1 MPVELQNLMRD
12 AVWHHQAGRF
22 ADAERIYR
30 QVLAVMPDSGAALN
44 NLGDALCVL
53 GRADEAEACFRQ
65 ALMLSPGDA
74 EAHNNL
80 GALLFEMGRADAET
94 SFRTALTLNPD
105 HVQAHA
111 NLGAVLHSQQRL
123 AEAEA
128 SYRRALALNPD
139 MVFAAV
145 NLAAALWEQSK
156 LAEAATLYSRVLK
169 KHPQDGESLCG
180 LAAVTLALDD
190 PAKALTLIRQA
201 LAIQETPKA
210 RRIFTDIVK
219 QLRWT
224 GDDPQIRGVLARAI
238 AHAWTRPRDLA
249 FSAAGLIKHGGMKPD
264 DPLLLSLLV
273 STQNTDME
281 LERFLTAARR
291 TMLDG
296 AGAENSLEFQ
306 SALAQQC
313 FINEY
318 VFFRGE
324 EETTL
329 AEKRRDE
336 LSAALQAGQ
345 SVTPTQVLTV
355 AAYFPLA
362 RVQFSE
368 KLLETK
374 WPAAV
379 EAVIT
384 QQLREPKEEDRLR
397 VATPQLTPIEDKVS
411 QSVRAH
417 YEENPYPRWLRPAP
431 ADRKNTVAH
440 YLRQAFPLAQ
450 FSVRDGA
457 VQWLSAGCGTGQLAT
472 ESALGLDAEML
483 AVDLSL
489 ASLGYARRKAEEFRL
504 SNIRFAQAD
513 ILTLGRSGQAFDV
526 IESSGVLHHMAEP
539 FAGWRALLHVLKP
552 GGVMLVALYSRL
564 ARRNVERTRQFIAER
579 GYGVSAEAIRQC
591 RQDLLALP
599 EGENFVTASS
609 SDFFGISTCRDL
621 LFHGQEAQLDL
632 GQIGGFLKENRLSL
646 LGFEV
651 GSDVLYAYRQRFPDD
666 PAAVNLE
673 HWQAFETD
681 HPDTFAAMYIFW
693 VQKAG

>member
-1 MPVELQNLMRD
+1 MPVEIQNLMRD

-30 QVLAVMPDSGAALN
+30 QILAVMPDNGAALN
-44 NLGDALCVL
+44 NLGDALCAL
-53 GRADEAEACFRQ
+53 GRPSEAEACFRQ
-65 ALMLSPGDA
+65 ALMLSPQDA

-80 GALLFEMGRADAET
+80 GALLFELGRPDAET
-94 SFRTALTLNPD
+94 SFRAAITLNPD

-111 NLGAVLHSQQRL
+111 NLGAVLHAQQRL
-123 AEAEA
+123 TEAEA

-139 MVFAAV
+139 MTFAAV

-156 LAEAATLYSRVLK
+156 LEEAASLYASVLK
-169 KHPQDGESLCG
+169 QYPRDGEALSG
-180 LAAVTLALDD
+180 LAAVTLALGE
-190 PAKALTLIRQA
+190 PAQSLAFIGQSLLIQD
-201 LAIQETPKA
+201 TPKA

-224 GDDPQIRGVLARAI
+224 RDDPHVRSLLARAI
-238 AHAWTRPRDLA
+238 HEAWARPSELA
-249 FSAAGLIKHGGMKPD
+249 TAAAGLIRQGGVKTD
-264 DPLLLSLLV
+264 DPLLLALLV
-273 STQNTDME
+273 CAQNTDIE

-296 AGAENSLEFQ
+296 TEAGLEFC
-306 SALAQQC
+306 SALARQC

-318 VFFRGE
+318 VFFRSE
-324 EETTL
+324 EENT
-329 AEKRRDE
+329 AAQKARDA

-345 SVTPTQVLTV
+345 PVSPIQVLTV
-355 AAYFPLA
+355 AAYFPLIS
-362 RVQFSE
+362 VTHSE
-368 KLLETK
+368 KLLNGK

-384 QQLREPKEEDRLR
+384 QQLREPKEEARLR
-397 VATPQLTPIEDKVS
+397 AAIAQLTPIEDSVS
-411 QSVRAH
+411 QSVRTH
-417 YEENPYPRWLRPAP
+417 YEENPYPRWLRPGP
-431 ADRKNTVAH
+431 VEQKVRVAQ
-440 YLRQAFPLAQ
+440 YLHQTFPLAT
-450 FSVRDGA
+450 FSVAGGA
-457 VQWLSAGCGTGQLAT
+457 AQWLSAGCGTGQLAIET
-472 ESALGLDAEML
+472 ARRMEAEVL

-489 ASLGYARRKAEEFRL
+489 TSLAYARRKADEL
-504 SNIRFAQAD
+504 QLANIRFAQAD
-513 ILTLGRSGQAFDV
+513 ILTLGRSGQTFDV

-539 FAGWRALLHVLKP
+539 FTGWRALLDLLKP

-564 ARRNVERTRQFIAER
+564 ARRHVERTRQYIAAQ
-579 GYGVSAEAIRQC
+579 GYGVSAQAIRQC
-591 RQDLLALP
+591 RQDLLALADA
-599 EGENFVTASS
+599 ENFVTASS

-632 GQIGGFLKENRLSL
+632 GQIGGFLKETGLSL
-646 LGFEV
+646 LGFEI
-651 GSDVLYAYRQRFPDD
+651 GHDVLYAYRRRFPDD

-693 VQKAG
+693 VQKPG